1 MSGGV
6 DFFFFFWING
16 GGDLVIMALG
26 IDIPLL
32 QMTLR
37 FKSVGLDFEGQMLN
51 ER

>member
-6 DFFFFFWING
+6 
-16 GGDLVIMALG
+16 DLVIMALR
-26 IDIPLL
+26 IDIPPL
-32 QMTLR
+32 QRTLR